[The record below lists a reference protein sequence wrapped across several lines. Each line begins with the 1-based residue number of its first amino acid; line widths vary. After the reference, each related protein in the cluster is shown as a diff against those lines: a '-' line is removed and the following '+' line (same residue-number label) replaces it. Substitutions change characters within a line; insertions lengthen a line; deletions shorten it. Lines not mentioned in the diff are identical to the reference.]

1 VDTAPTARIAQPEAG
16 GSAITLENSEPL
28 FYLAVALNACG
39 YDAGLAESSPIR
51 AKVRGEINDELAASA
66 PARDARDALCTFIRL
81 HALADPGRDIAQ
93 YVSLALYLSPPPDLA
108 PTVDE
113 TELPPDST
121 QVVGVLPLVRSFA
134 DAVHLQALWSEHRP
148 EYEGLIDRI
157 HDPLTKMV
165 LDTNIY
171 LRLPVSSYDG
181 RRFLVLLEPMLAPT
195 ETNARIYANDY
206 IVVVSPAAQP
216 ADLVRMDLVRHIY
229 LQFLVEPLIYA
240 RASAMDRLQPLL
252 KPVQQAPLEF
262 TYKSDVA
269 TLLTECVIKA
279 VEAQTMDVGIP
290 RPAKPVIKDRSDQER
305 YETEIIAYDR
315 QAEVVRQKRV
325 ELDMRQ
331 GWVLV
336 DYFYNQLGM
345 MQREGSGLKD
355 KIGPMVYG
363 MDVDR
368 QRHQAEQIV
377 FLPEGSG
384 DSLVRR
390 TPRQIAGL
398 DLAEMKLM
406 KGDVDDIEGAE
417 EIAVAALEKDAANP
431 QAHYLLGRIDLMQ
444 HDADGAVE
452 HLTKTVELS
461 HDPRSIAWAHIYLGR
476 IYDIEQPPER
486 DKAIVE
492 YRAALANRDSQP
504 DTKAA
509 AEQGIKEP
517 FVAKGAAGAR
527 VRQDDSQELDPTG
540 KAEKESYRPTP
551 RE

>member
-1 VDTAPTARIAQPEAG
+1 M
-16 GSAITLENSEPL
+16 
-28 FYLAVALNACG
+28 NACG

-51 AKVRGEINDELAASA
+51 ARVRGEINDELAASA
-66 PARDARDALCTFIRL
+66 PARDARDALCTFVRL
-81 HALADPGRDIAQ
+81 HALADAGRNIAQ
-93 YVSLALYLSPPPDLA
+93 YVSLALYLSPPPELA

-121 QVVGVLPLVRSFA
+121 QVVDVLPLVRSFA
-134 DAVHLQALWSEHRP
+134 EAVHMQALWSEHRP

-157 HDPLTKMV
+157 HTPLTKMV
-165 LDTNIY
+165 LDTNVY

-181 RRFLVLLEPMLAPT
+181 RRLLVLLEPMLAPT

-206 IVVVSPAAQP
+206 VVVVSPAAQP
-216 ADLVRMDLVRHIY
+216 ADSVRMELVRHIY
-229 LQFLVEPLIYA
+229 LQFLVEPLIYS
-240 RASAMDRLQPLL
+240 RNSAMDRLQPLL

-269 TLLTECVIKA
+269 ALLTECVIKA
-279 VEAQTMDVGIP
+279 IEAQTMDVGIP
-290 RPAKPVIKDRSDQER
+290 KPAKTAFKDRSDQER
-305 YETEIIAYDR
+305 YETEMIAYER
-315 QAEVVRQKRV
+315 QAEAVRQKRV
-325 ELDMRQ
+325 ELDMRE

-345 MQREGSGLKD
+345 MQREGSSLKD

-363 MDVDR
+363 MEVDR

-384 DSLVRR
+384 DALVRA
-390 TPRQIAGL
+390 TPRQATGL

-406 KGDVDDIEGAE
+406 KGDVDGAE
-417 EIAVAALEKDAANP
+417 EMAVVALEKDAANA
-431 QAHYLLGRIDLMQ
+431 QAHYLLGRIDLLQ

-452 HLTKTVELS
+452 HFTKTVELS

-476 IYDIEQPPER
+476 MYDIEQPPER
-486 DKAIVE
+486 AKAVAE
-492 YRAALANRDSQP
+492 YRAALASRDGRP
-504 DTKAA
+504 DTKDA
-509 AEQGIKEP
+509 AELGIKEP
-517 FVAKGAAGAR
+517 FVAKDANGAPVKR
-527 VRQDDSQELDPTG
+527 DDSEELDPTG

-551 RE
+551 PQ

>member
-1 VDTAPTARIAQPEAG
+1 VDTTPAARIAQPEAG
-16 GSAITLENSEPL
+16 GSAITLETSEPL

-51 AKVRGEINDELAASA
+51 TGVRGEINNELAASA

-93 YVSLALYLSPPPDLA
+93 YISLALYLSPPPELA

-113 TELPPDST
+113 TDLPPDST

-134 DAVHLQALWSEHRP
+134 EAMHLQALWSEHRP
-148 EYEGLIDRI
+148 EYEGLVDRI

-165 LDTNIY
+165 LDTNVY
-171 LRLPVSSYDG
+171 LRLPISNYDG
-181 RRFLVLLEPMLAPT
+181 RRLLVLLEPMLAPT

-206 IVVVSPAAQP
+206 VVVVSPAAQP
-216 ADLVRMDLVRHIY
+216 PDSVRMDLVRHIY
-229 LQFLVEPLIYA
+229 LQFLIEPLIHA
-240 RASAMDRLQPLL
+240 RSSAMDRLQPLL

-269 TLLTECVIKA
+269 SLLTECVIKA

-290 RPAKPVIKDRSDQER
+290 RPPKPAIKDRSDQER
-305 YETEIIAYDR
+305 YESEMIAYDR
-315 QAEVVRQKRV
+315 QAEAVRQKRV

-336 DYFYNQLGM
+336 DYFYNQLGT
-345 MQREGSGLKD
+345 MQREGSSLKD

-368 QRHQAEQIV
+368 QVHQAGQIV
-377 FLPEGSG
+377 FLPEGSE
-384 DSLVRR
+384 DTLVRR
-390 TPRQIAGL
+390 APRQVTGL

-406 KGDVDDIEGAE
+406 QGDIDGAE
-417 EIAVAALEKDAANP
+417 EIAVAALEKDATNAP
-431 QAHYLLGRIDLMQ
+431 AHYLLGRIDLMQ

-452 HLTKTVELS
+452 HFTKTVQLS

-486 DKAIVE
+486 DKAVAE
-492 YRAALANRDSQP
+492 YKAALASRDSQP

-509 AEQGIKEP
+509 AELGIKEA
-517 FVAKGAAGAR
+517 FVAKGAPAR
-527 VRQDDSQELDPTG
+527 RDDSEELDPTG

-551 RE
+551 PQ